1 MRHNGPP
8 GKGELP
14 QIDPAAI
21 EVRDRLSRRARE
33 RSAAQRWNG
42 YTLILTY
49 AILATITI
57 MAVESVGTLQL
68 AGVAILGLAL
78 IWGFGRFQAGRTE
91 AQSLRDELRA
101 YAEQLSGQAADRTA
115 GMTGPVEGP
124 AAASPLTGRET
135 QVLGLVAAG
144 KSNKE
149 TARLLH
155 ISDQTVKNHLSHIFV
170 KLKVN
175 DRTSAALLAINHRWV
190 ALADPAVPSSVR
202 NSVRDS
208 VLDKSD

>member
-68 AGVAILGLAL
+68 AGVAILGLKPAETPDL
-78 IWGFGRFQAGRTE
+78 GFR
-91 AQSLRDELRA
+91 
-101 YAEQLSGQAADRTA
+101 
-115 GMTGPVEGP
+115 PV
-124 AAASPLTGRET
+124 SGREDR
-135 QVLGLVAAG
+135 GAVAQG
-144 KSNKE
+144 RI
-149 TARLLH
+149 ARLCG
-155 ISDQTVKNHLSHIFV
+155 T
-170 KLKVN
+170 
-175 DRTSAALLAINHRWV
+175 ALR
-190 ALADPAVPSSVR
+190 SGR
-202 NSVRDS
+202 
-208 VLDKSD
+208 